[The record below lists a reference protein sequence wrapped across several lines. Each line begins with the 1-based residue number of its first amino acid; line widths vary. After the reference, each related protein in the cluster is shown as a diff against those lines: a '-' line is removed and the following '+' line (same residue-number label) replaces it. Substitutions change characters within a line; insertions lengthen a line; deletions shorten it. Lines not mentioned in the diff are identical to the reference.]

1 MRVCEQGRLHC
12 TSQWGGVDTIEW
24 ACVLCG
30 RHIQNNWVEQ
40 WICIKFCIFEHSS
53 AETIWMIQKAAAM
66 GNWWLAASS
75 QQRAHSCLTS
85 YAEFF
90 GETSNHPGDSVPLW
104 PRLGALWHLPFPKT
118 KMTFEREEISDH
130 QWDSGKCDRAAD
142 GNWKKC
148 VRSQGAYFEGD
159 WVIIVLCAMFLVSSS
174 INISTFH
181 RKWLDILWTDLICT
195 QVDRYQ

>member
-1 MRVCEQGRLHC
+1 
-12 TSQWGGVDTIEW
+12 
-24 ACVLCG
+24 
-30 RHIQNNWVEQ
+30 
-40 WICIKFCIFEHSS
+40 
-53 AETIWMIQKAAAM
+53 M
-66 GNWWLAASS
+66 GKWWLAASS

-148 VRSQGAYFEGD
+148 VRSQGACFKGD
-159 WVIIVLCAMFLVSSS
+159 WGIIVLCTQFFLYLVSSL
-174 INISTFH
+174 INVPIFHITWLGTF
-181 RKWLDILWTDLICT
+181 WTDLVYICT
-195 QVDRYQ
+195 QTFYIQKSTNRCSVKFELKY